1 MDFEAMILNKV
12 RQAIEKYDMIKS
24 GDLVICAVSGG
35 PDSMCLLDSLL
46 YLCKDLNFR
55 VCVGH
60 LHHHMRGEQAD
71 KDAELVAD
79 FSRSRGIPIT
89 IGHADVFGLAK
100 DMGVGV
106 EEAGRIARYK
116 FLFEL
121 CEEIGAD
128 RIAVGHNMNDQA
140 ETVIMR
146 LARGAGTQGLAGI
159 SPVKDNVIRPI
170 LYLSRSEIEEYC
182 SKRQL
187 PVITDVYNFDLKYT
201 RNLVRHK
208 VIPQIAELL
217 NPSIVETLSN
227 TAEVLR
233 WDAEFLENCA
243 TGVFEDIST
252 KEGRVT
258 LVDEASL
265 NTLPEAMSSRVLEL
279 AWRECS
285 GKTDC
290 LNVEHVIRLMDNKG
304 GTQSLPEGVTADSH
318 RGYLGFYP
326 PAPHDVDI
334 EIRVPGV
341 TFVPELGLT
350 ITSRVFDKPSGFTP
364 CLGNAK
370 GLEGERTSD
379 SLFMVELRA
388 FADYNICGDVIRVRT
403 RKPGDRFKPL
413 GMRGKEKKLQDFLV
427 SVGVSRY
434 YRDFVPIFV
443 CGDRIIWVGGFRLSE
458 EFKVTENT
466 SKILEIT
473 VEPFL
478 RRRQN
483 CANI

>member
-1 MDFEAMILNKV
+1 
-12 RQAIEKYDMIKS
+12 
-24 GDLVICAVSGG
+24 
-35 PDSMCLLDSLL
+35 
-46 YLCKDLNFR
+46 
-55 VCVGH
+55 
-60 LHHHMRGEQAD
+60 
-71 KDAELVAD
+71 
-79 FSRSRGIPIT
+79 
-89 IGHADVFGLAK
+89 
-100 DMGVGV
+100 
-106 EEAGRIARYK
+106 
-116 FLFEL
+116 
-121 CEEIGAD
+121 
-128 RIAVGHNMNDQA
+128 
-140 ETVIMR
+140 
-146 LARGAGTQGLAGI
+146 
-159 SPVKDNVIRPI
+159 
-170 LYLSRSEIEEYC
+170 
-182 SKRQL
+182 
-187 PVITDVYNFDLKYT
+187 VITDVYNFDLKYT